1 MGFKLN
7 SPDEVCCEIFHQGA
21 GIKKVLLHHRQI
33 AVILGSLM
41 ILATT
46 LNCLEIN
53 CNFQIVEWE
62 NMGLVYTCSVMNL
75 TVTTPNEN
83 VTAIIGVHTTGE
95 SNNDVKKL
103 NINRQTCEFL
113 PQGFEKFFPNLE
125 GIRVAQS
132 GLVSLKVRAF
142 KSSLKHHLMKKLIS
156 SFNIAI

>member
-1 MGFKLN
+1 ME
-7 SPDEVCCEIFHQGA
+7 DY
-21 GIKKVLLHHRQI
+21 KKVLSHRRQI
-33 AVILGSLM
+33 EVIVGSLM

-46 LNCLEIN
+46 FDCLEIN

-75 TVTTPNEN
+75 TVTIPNEN
-83 VTAIIGVHTTGE
+83 VTAIVGEHTIGE

-125 GIRVAQS
+125 GLRIAQS
-132 GLVSLKVRAF
+132 GLVSLKVRA
-142 KSSLKHHLMKKLIS
+142 L
-156 SFNIAI
+156 